1 MDALFWFLWFFNAAL
16 AYFKVRSEQRKLFE
30 KWTKADRLF
39 WLPACL
45 FGGTF
50 LLLILLLVELAMAIG
65 RTKWAKGE
73 ARW

>member
-1 MDALFWFLWFFNAAL
+1 MNALFWFLWFFNAAL
-16 AYFKVRSEQRKLFE
+16 AYFKVRSEQRDLFG

-50 LLLILLLVELAMAIG
+50 MLLVLLLVELAMWIG
-65 RTKWAKGE
+65 KTKWAKGE